1 MIADLSDRF
10 CGCLLGAAVGDGLG
24 MPVEGLTK
32 EEITD
37 RYGDVRDMIAP
48 APDHFHSGLSAGQ
61 YTDDTEQTLILADSI
76 IEAGFFDVE
85 RFAAGLCEW
94 GRCWTAD
101 PCQNRG
107 VGWTSMTAIGELLRD
122 RPWREAGV
130 ATPTCG
136 SAMRTAPIGLVYHCS
151 LDLVASYSDLQSLP
165 THSSAAA
172 RAGAV
177 AVGVGVAL
185 SLLGFSPARVLE
197 TAATFADRVDH
208 DFARRLIFVRELLGL
223 DPAEALAEIGTSP
236 MVGETVSAA
245 FFCYVSL
252 EPEEAL
258 VAAASAGGDTDTIAS
273 IAGALA
279 GAARGSEWI
288 PERWLTRLEDRVRIE
303 GVAADLAILAGR
315 ICSGIREPTTI

>member
-1 MIADLSDRF
+1 MAADLCDRF

-24 MPVEGLTK
+24 MPVEGLTR
-32 EEITD
+32 EEIRD
-37 RYGDVRDMIAP
+37 RFGEVRDMIAP
-48 APDHFHSGLSAGQ
+48 APDHFHSRLSAGQ

-85 RFAAGLCEW
+85 RFAARLCEW

-101 PCQNRG
+101 PGLNRG

-122 RPWREAGV
+122 RPWQEAGL

-185 SLLGFSPARVLE
+185 SLLGFSPIRVLE
-197 TAATFADRVDH
+197 MAASFSGRVDH
-208 DFARRLIFVRELLGL
+208 DFARRLLFVKELLDL

-236 MVGETVSAA
+236 MVGETVPAA
-245 FFCYVSL
+245 FFCHLRL

-258 VAAASAGGDTDTIAS
+258 VAAASAGGDTDSIAS

-279 GAARGSEWI
+279 GASLGSGWI
-288 PERWLTRLEDRVRIE
+288 PERWLTRLEDRERIE
-303 GVAADLAILAGR
+303 KAARDLAAVAAR
-315 ICSGIREPTTI
+315 TCPGIR

>member
-1 MIADLSDRF
+1 MAADISDRF

-24 MPVEGLTK
+24 MPVEGLTAG
-32 EEITD
+32 EIRD
-37 RYGDVRDMIAP
+37 RYGEVRDMIDP
-48 APDHFHSGLSAGQ
+48 APDHFHYRLSAGQ

-76 IEAGFFDVE
+76 IDAGFFDVD

-101 PCQNRG
+101 PGLNRG
-107 VGWTSMTAIGELLRD
+107 VGWTSMTAIGELMRD
-122 RPWREAGV
+122 RPWGEAGF

-172 RAGAV
+172 RAGSV
-177 AVGVGVAL
+177 AVGVGVAAAVL
-185 SLLGFSPARVLE
+185 EFSPIRVLD

-208 DFARRLIFVRELLGL
+208 DFARRLFFVRELLDL
-223 DPAEALAEIGTSP
+223 DPGEALAEIGTSP
-236 MVGETVSAA
+236 MVGETVPAA

-258 VAAASAGGDTDTIAS
+258 IAAASNGGDTDSVAS

-279 GAARGSEWI
+279 GASHGSRWI
-288 PERWLTRLEDRVRIE
+288 PERWLTRLEDRERIE
-303 GVAADLAILAGR
+303 KA
-315 ICSGIREPTTI
+315 